1 MKKLTLSVFASPA
14 LTLTERLNNPDLL
27 NGKEND

>member
-14 LTLTERLNNPDLL
+14 LTLTERLNNPNLL
-27 NGKEND
+27 NGK